1 VPPQCNVSLRN
12 QTASTHK
19 STNPLSYQMMPVIA
33 LWQIT
38 AEPVGG
44 LDDYRRDLS
53 PRWLGNRENCIVNL
67 RGGHGDA
74 ERPKLSDPAHET
86 LRLQQ

>member
-1 VPPQCNVSLRN
+1 MAASPSWQYHLTVPPQCNVSLRN

-19 STNPLSYQMMPVIA
+19 STNPLSHQMMPLIA

-38 AEPVGG
+38 AEPVTG
-44 LDDYRRDLS
+44 LDDYHRDLS
-53 PRWLGNRENCIVNL
+53 PRWLGDRENCIVNL

-74 ERPKLSDPAHET
+74 E
-86 LRLQQ
+86 